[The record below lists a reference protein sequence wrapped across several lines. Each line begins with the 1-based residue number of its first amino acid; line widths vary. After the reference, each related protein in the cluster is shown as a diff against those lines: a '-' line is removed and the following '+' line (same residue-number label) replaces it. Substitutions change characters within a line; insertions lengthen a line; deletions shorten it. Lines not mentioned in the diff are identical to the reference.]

1 MTRRSWGGDDTG
13 ASLVIALMF
22 TTVVAVIVTA
32 VLAYADVSLRTTIN
46 LRGQAAQAAGADGA
60 AQIAINAL
68 RNGTFAGVGDCFG
81 GGGGTLTL
89 PNVYQPPTG
98 PADSAVVTCAL
109 DDVNSNG
116 QIISSQNRPIKA
128 LVTLSTAIANEDGLI
143 ADIRGLNARMR
154 VDGDIA
160 SKSNILVPHGTL
172 YAPSQIVTA
181 VGPCQ
186 SAAIVAATI
195 TCNPG
200 PTVADPGYA
209 APPPPTATPAVPNCA
224 GNKNIM
230 TFSPGLYTSGAA
242 LNAKMTGCKS
252 IFYFPPGNYY
262 FDFRDAKASDRVW
275 TLDGGYLVAG
285 TASLTSGTAPSMPGA
300 CTSPIPPTPIGSWVR
315 SPGVQF
321 VFGGNSQLSITG
333 TTQAEICASYSAT
346 TVPVAIYG
354 LKNTIGSGSFQVNAQ
369 SGCILLTL
377 DDHNACPVITTDKNS
392 DQFYVYVQG
401 NTYLPRSWLDLN
413 FKKDLT
419 AIFYLGIVARVV
431 DVDGQGNANPP
442 VPMVAVPGD
451 IYGPGPT
458 MVFLTVYVCPATS
471 SCTTGT
477 GMLRLKARVGFKD
490 PGGGAPVPGVRQVT
504 VYTWSVQR

>member
-1 MTRRSWGGDDTG
+1 MTRRTLVGDDAG

-32 VLAYADVSLRTTIN
+32 VLAFADVSLRTTIN
-46 LRGQAAQAAGADGA
+46 LRGQTAQAAGADGA

-68 RNGTFAGVGDCFG
+68 RNGTYAGVGDCFG
-81 GGGGTLTL
+81 AGGGTLTL
-89 PNVYQPPTG
+89 SNVYQPPTG
-98 PADSAVVTCAL
+98 PADSAVVTCSL
-109 DDVNSNG
+109 DDANSLG
-116 QIISSQNRPIKA
+116 QLISSQNRPIKA
-128 LVTLSTAIANEDGLI
+128 LVTLSTSAQEDGLI
-143 ADIRGLNARMR
+143 ADIRGLNAKMR
-154 VDGDIA
+154 VDGGIA
-160 SKSNILVPHGTL
+160 SKTDILVPHGTL
-172 YAPSQIVTA
+172 YAPGQTVTA
-181 VGPCQ
+181 VGTCQ

-200 PTVADPGYA
+200 PAPADPGYA

-224 GNKNIM
+224 GSKNIM

-252 IFYFPPGNYY
+252 IFYFPPGIYY
-262 FDFRDAKASDRVW
+262 FDFRDSKASDRVW

-285 TASLTSGTAPSMPGA
+285 TASLTSGTAPTMPGA

-315 SPGVQF
+315 SPGAQF

-333 TTQAEICASYSAT
+333 TTQAEICASYSSS

-354 LKNTIGSGSFQVNAQ
+354 LTSTIGSGSFQVTAQ
-369 SGCILLTL
+369 SGCITLTT
-377 DDHNACPVITTDKNS
+377 NNNSACPLITTDKNS
-392 DQFYVYVQG
+392 DQFNVYMQG
-401 NTYLPRSWLDLN
+401 NTYAPRSWLDLN

-458 MVFLTVYVCPATS
+458 MVFLTVYVCPGTS

-477 GMLRLKARVGFKD
+477 GLLRLKARVGFTD
-490 PGGGAPVPGVRQVT
+490 PGGGAPVPAVRQVK
-504 VYTWSVQR
+504 VFTWSVQR